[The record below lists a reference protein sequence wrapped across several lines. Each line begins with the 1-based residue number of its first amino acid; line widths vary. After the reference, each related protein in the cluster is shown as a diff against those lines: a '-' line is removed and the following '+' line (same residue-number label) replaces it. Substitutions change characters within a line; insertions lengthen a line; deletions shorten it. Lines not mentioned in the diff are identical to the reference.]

1 MSLGKEKMS
10 FELNDLFHIGNNNDS
25 CINDIGIHDSCI
37 NDNNNDID
45 KNDSCIND
53 NNNDIDKNDSCIN
66 DELKIQLHTKVL
78 QGGSET
84 LTSKYFRFFIL
95 VGC

>member
-10 FELNDLFHIGNNNDS
+10 FELNDLFHIDNYNDS
-25 CINDIGIHDSCI
+25 CINDIGIR
-37 NDNNNDID
+37 
-45 KNDSCIND
+45 DSCIND